1 MKRTASSKPLKA
13 MACLLAHTFGKRPSN
28 PPDPMATKSSGT
40 VPQKKRILYITPD
53 GRQHYTNRYDM
64 GVLLYLI
71 GPSLKVSG
79 CTFVGYSD

>member
-1 MKRTASSKPLKA
+1 
-13 MACLLAHTFGKRPSN
+13 
-28 PPDPMATKSSGT
+28 MATKSNGS

-79 CTFVGYSD
+79 CIFVGYAD

>member
-1 MKRTASSKPLKA
+1 MKRTASSKPLKQ
-13 MACLLAHTFGKRPSN
+13 MACLLAHTFGRPLSN
-28 PPDPMATKSSGT
+28 PLDPMATKSNA
-40 VPQKKRILYITPD
+40 PLKRRILYITPD

-79 CTFVGYSD
+79 CTFVGYAD

>member
-1 MKRTASSKPLKA
+1 MKRTESNKPLKQ
-13 MACLLAHTFGKRPSN
+13 MACLLVPMFGRPLLN
-28 PPDPMATKSSGT
+28 QPDPMATKSKG
-40 VPQKKRILYITPD
+40 PALKRILYITPD

-79 CTFVGYSD
+79 CIFVGYAD

>member
-1 MKRTASSKPLKA
+1 MKKTASSKPLKQ
-13 MACLLAHTFGKRPSN
+13 MACLLVPTFGKRPLN
-28 PPDPMATKSSGT
+28 PPDLMATKSNGS

-79 CTFVGYSD
+79 CTFVGYAD

>member
-1 MKRTASSKPLKA
+1 MKRTALTKPQKL
-13 MACLLAHTFGKRPSN
+13 MACLLVPMFGKRRSN
-28 PPDPMATKSSGT
+28 PLDQMATKSNA
-40 VPQKKRILYITPD
+40 PLKRRILYITPD

-79 CTFVGYSD
+79 CTFVGYAD